1 MSDPIRRVATGNRD
15 NVARQDLLM
24 PPHLH
29 GTARNMADKSSELL
43 SIVEQLLSELY
54 ASTDVLRFSF
64 DSEQALQ
71 ATNLY
76 LRVLDLARSCVVLA
90 RAGHLA
96 ALRIVLRP
104 LLSASADLVNVSK
117 DPSYPA
123 SMFCTCRAQSVHLF
137 KRAIDEAPP
146 DSYLKQIVEKYDLVQ
161 KKREHESEI
170 AKYKADGGK
179 NLTDRSRFEQAGML
193 DAYFTDYWFLSL
205 ETHNDP
211 HVLQAHHVDQRTEPP
226 RLVYDKPAVH
236 EEMENC
242 VWSIATTLKRAHAA
256 VSQALSSVPNESIER
271 TFSLLDRWENDTSI
285 ET

>member
-1 MSDPIRRVATGNRD
+1 
-15 NVARQDLLM
+15 M
-24 PPHLH
+24 PHHLH
-29 GTARNMADKSSELL
+29 GAARNMADKNSELL

-54 ASTDVLRFSF
+54 ASTDMLRFSF
-64 DSEQALQ
+64 DSEQGLQ

-146 DSYLKQIVEKYDLVQ
+146 DSYLKQMVEKYDLVQ
-161 KKREHESEI
+161 KKESTSRRSLNTRRRE
-170 AKYKADGGK
+170 GK
-179 NLTDRSRFEQAGML
+179 T
-193 DAYFTDYWFLSL
+193 
-205 ETHNDP
+205 
-211 HVLQAHHVDQRTEPP
+211 
-226 RLVYDKPAVH
+226 
-236 EEMENC
+236 
-242 VWSIATTLKRAHAA
+242 
-256 VSQALSSVPNESIER
+256 
-271 TFSLLDRWENDTSI
+271 
-285 ET
+285 